1 MNSRIDG
8 WHHKMLLPAG
18 KIILIWQIL
27 SSILTYMLEAS
38 NPPKRVLE
46 QMEGRFS
53 SFFCGQ
59 HEKRES
65 TGGLPGTSCPR
76 PRRKGFRDPKT
87 GRGGNSFFHQA
98 VVETKIACL
107 VLEPIYVG

>member
-59 HEKRES
+59 HEKRGKYRWIAWDVMSKAKKE
-65 TGGLPGTSCPR
+65 GG
-76 PRRKGFRDPKT
+76 
-87 GRGGNSFFHQA
+87 
-98 VVETKIACL
+98 
-107 VLEPIYVG
+107 